1 MKYISSLCFCLL
13 SIQWK
18 KLLLCVK
25 TVAIFG
31 DALVQQTKL
40 PFCVVV
46 FNRLKNIF
54 ICRLVECCDGGLYWS
69 NRLEV
74 DFIEIGY
81 GVDNILKATQKLCG
95 FLQTESLSYCIG
107 KITINLVN

>member
-1 MKYISSLCFCLL
+1 MHLCSKQSYPFVSLSLIGL
-13 SIQWK
+13 
-18 KLLLCVK
+18 
-25 TVAIFG
+25 
-31 DALVQQTKL
+31 
-40 PFCVVV
+40 
-46 FNRLKNIF
+46 NIF
-54 ICRLVECCDGGLYWS
+54 MCRLVECCDGALYWS

-81 GVDNILKATQKLCG
+81 GVENILKATQKLCG